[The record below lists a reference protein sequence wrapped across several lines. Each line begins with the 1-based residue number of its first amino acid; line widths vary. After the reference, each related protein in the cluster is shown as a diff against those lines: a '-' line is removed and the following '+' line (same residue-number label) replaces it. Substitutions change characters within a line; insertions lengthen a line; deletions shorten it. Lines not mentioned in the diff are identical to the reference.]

1 MPPAV
6 RQAKYK
12 SLLEFAL
19 PRISATGAAR
29 RKLLKHPPYL
39 RSTAFS
45 QLVQLAASPVQLEQ
59 VAELLPDWTSKYG
72 QKFEHHVV
80 EEFVSMW
87 PP

>member
-1 MPPAV
+1 M
-6 RQAKYK
+6 
-12 SLLEFAL
+12 
-19 PRISATGAAR
+19 
-29 RKLLKHPPYL
+29 KHPPYL

-45 QLVQLAASPVQLEQ
+45 QLVQLAASPEQLEK

-87 PP
+87 PT